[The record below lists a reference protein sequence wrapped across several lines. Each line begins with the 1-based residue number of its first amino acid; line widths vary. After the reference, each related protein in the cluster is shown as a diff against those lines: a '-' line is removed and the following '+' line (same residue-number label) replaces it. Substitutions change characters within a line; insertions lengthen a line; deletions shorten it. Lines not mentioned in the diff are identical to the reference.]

1 MVEWYQLHLGHPSFR
16 PGLGRIQPRNSDKIT
31 SHGNKEI
38 EKLYFIYLLIKILF
52 WNCGKKVFIPFN
64 CCTLRWYC
72 ISPATLGLNHHA
84 SKLEKGCKLCC
95 GAADTETC
103 PLPHL
108 WFSGS
113 WHQTMDWTAAKLYFL
128 PVTGKLWSSIHSIY
142 LWLLDRTHCE
152 QEIFW
157 THSIKIALPDLCPA
171 LKGSWWT
178 PAH

>member
-1 MVEWYQLHLGHPSFR
+1 MKQWNLCIIINLLFYTAIIQYMSQLLETQHFTAKMTPFWRYWHLCNENSAYATIASCAPSTR
-16 PGLGRIQPRNSDKIT
+16 QGAIKLCRGSNNGTGSSLKIT

-38 EKLYFIYLLIKILF
+38 SYVSWQKYYFETAEKS
-52 WNCGKKVFIPFN
+52 FIPFN

-95 GAADTETC
+95 GAVDTETC

-113 WHQTMDWTAAKLYFL
+113 WHQTMDWSA
-128 PVTGKLWSSIHSIY
+128 VG
-142 LWLLDRTHCE
+142 
-152 QEIFW
+152 
-157 THSIKIALPDLCPA
+157 
-171 LKGSWWT
+171 
-178 PAH
+178 